1 MLTYVNL
8 YVSMKLQRSLVYVI
22 EYNGGIP
29 MFKFKALTSSLLA
42 IIITAS
48 LCTPAFAS
56 YNEQTSFLNPF
67 TLAKVYRDDKKAVEE
82 IYKNMDKLLAEGAEY
97 EKNNPKNSMFSEQ
110 SNRSMRYETLG
121 TDGDIIV
128 TLMLNSSS
136 SGIAGHAAIV
146 SRNDDVTIESYSK
159 SFSPKNVH
167 GVERYS
173 NTWNSRTGAMLLR
186 PKKASSS
193 QYSSSANYA
202 FKQLGKPYN
211 GNFFNKNR
219 TDQFYCSQLVWR
231 AWLESGI
238 DIEAGTVPNGIISPS
253 DLVRSSNTYLVKEI
267 K

>member
-1 MLTYVNL
+1 MH
-8 YVSMKLQRSLVYVI
+8 
-22 EYNGGIP
+22 P
-29 MFKFKALTSSLLA
+29 C
-42 IIITAS
+42 
-48 LCTPAFAS
+48 LCL

-159 SFSPKNVH
+159 SFSPKRIH
-167 GVERYS
+167 GVAEYT
-173 NTWNSRTGAMLLR
+173 NNWNIEPGTLLLR
-186 PKKASSS
+186 VVNAKDHHYTVAST
-193 QYSSSANYA
+193 YA
-202 FKQLGKPYN
+202 EAQIGKPYN

-231 AWLESGI
+231 AWLNAGF
-238 DIEAGTVPNGIISPS
+238 DIEKGTIPNAVIAPA
-253 DLVRSSNTYLVKEI
+253 DLVNSPNTRLIHKVK
-267 K
+267 